1 MRRGYH
7 RGVARRVRPLAE
19 REARWAFAL
28 AALGSVSL
36 YVTLPAAV
44 VLAVRAI
51 RGRRGGDGSEP
62 AIGVLALGLVWLA
75 FLMGYPVMHAV
86 AMTALSAE
94 DGWRAMWFLG
104 GLLALAAAI
113 GTLARFLVH
122 GHPERWMSQLAA
134 FAGVIAVLFATA
146 LQAVEAAP
154 IGLRLPGS
162 CGSPVS
168 SNADCV
174 GRMPWLAVGPAAV
187 VGLAWFLVSF
197 LRSRAQAAR

>member
-1 MRRGYH
+1 M
-7 RGVARRVRPLAE
+7 ARRVRPLAE

-36 YVTLPAAV
+36 YATLPAAV

-75 FLMGYPVMHAV
+75 FLMGYPMMHAV

-94 DGWRAMWFLG
+94 DGWRAMWFLA
-104 GLLALAAAI
+104 GLLALAAAV
-113 GTLARFLVH
+113 GALARFLVH
-122 GHPERWMSQLAA
+122 GHPERWVSQHAA
-134 FAGVIAVLFATA
+134 FAGVIAVLVATA
-146 LQAVEAAP
+146 LQAVEVAP
-154 IGLRLPGS
+154 IGVRLPGS
-162 CGSPVS
+162 CGAPVA

-174 GRMPWLAVGPAAV
+174 GRMPWLAVGPAGL

-197 LRSRAQAAR
+197 VRSRAQAAT